1 MNERWANR
9 TYGLFMERSKV
20 LEKDGRI
27 VNKYDGLDIAG
38 EHG

>member
-1 MNERWANR
+1 MKVK
-9 TYGLFMERSKV
+9 FMERSKV

-27 VNKYDGLDIAG
+27 VNKHGGLDVAG